1 MELTITGTNLHTDA
15 ERVAMQNELM
25 RDALADLRTAEVKK
39 AMRTLQTLRTRRNSE
54 RDIAAQLEY
63 KADTVTDEAA
73 RERIT
78 QDLAYATTQAEM
90 YAYAAEV
97 WGDEII
103 LCMQELRA
111 ELADTLVE
119 KFGRAVAF
127 DVADEIR
134 EGKL

>member
-39 AMRTLQTLRTRRNSE
+39 AMRTLQTLRARRDSE
-54 RDIAAQLEY
+54 RDIAARLEH
-63 KADTVTDEAA
+63 KAAAVTDEAES
-73 RERIT
+73 ERIAR
-78 QDLAYATTQAEM
+78 DLAYSNAQYEM
-90 YAYAAEV
+90 YDYAAEV

-103 LCMQELRA
+103 LCMQELRV
-111 ELADTLVE
+111 ELADALVE

-127 DVADEIR
+127 GVADEIR

>member
-25 RDALADLRTAEVKK
+25 TYALADLRTAEVKK
-39 AMRTLQTLRTRRNSE
+39 AMRTLQTLRTRRDSE
-54 RDIAAQLEY
+54 RELIARLEL
-63 KADTVTDEAA
+63 KADAVTDEADS
-73 RERIT
+73 ERIAR
-78 QDLAYATTQAEM
+78 DLAYSNTQYKM
-90 YAYAAEV
+90 YDYAAEV

-103 LCMQELRA
+103 LCMQELRV
-111 ELADTLVE
+111 ELADALVE